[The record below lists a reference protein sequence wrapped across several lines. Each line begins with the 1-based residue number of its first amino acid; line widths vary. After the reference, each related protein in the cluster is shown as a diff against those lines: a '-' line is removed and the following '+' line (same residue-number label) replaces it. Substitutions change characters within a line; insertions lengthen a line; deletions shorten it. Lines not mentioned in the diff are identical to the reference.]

1 MERLIA
7 EMIPVLYTVH
17 YKDGMG
23 IDEMNLLYQ
32 LKSCLW
38 AMNRHNYPAICR
50 EVFDNRNYLNKR
62 DTTFPVFCAYS
73 RQRTAEPDTEKLHYP
88 VSMCDHECN
97 TGYPRM
103 KTSPG
108 Q

>member
-1 MERLIA
+1 
-7 EMIPVLYTVH
+7 
-17 YKDGMG
+17 MG

-62 DTTFPVFCAYS
+62 DTTFPVFALIHGSGLRNPILKNYII
-73 RQRTAEPDTEKLHYP
+73 P
-88 VSMCDHECN
+88 
-97 TGYPRM
+97 
-103 KTSPG
+103 
-108 Q
+108 